1 MTTAHHGGDRGAL
14 SRGQGRASQAFTG
27 QTTSST
33 SGGDDGIEAV
43 CLRRRSGALI
53 EARAVERGCAGNV
66 DNDRHRKSSDMSI
79 FRFPA
84 TVIGLFDR
92 LLIREQNPALLSRG
106 PGGIF
111 LSATILPRVDS
122 PLQ

>member
-1 MTTAHHGGDRGAL
+1 MRGKRRVGQALTGTATGG
-14 SRGQGRASQAFTG
+14 TG
-27 QTTSST
+27 
-33 SGGDDGIEAV
+33 GGDDGIVAV

-53 EARAVERGCAGNV
+53 EARADERGCAGNV

-111 LSATILPRVDS
+111 LSATILP
-122 PLQ
+122 

>member
-1 MTTAHHGGDRGAL
+1 GA
-14 SRGQGRASQAFTG
+14 G
-27 QTTSST
+27 
-33 SGGDDGIEAV
+33 GGDDGIEPISMRDGSRV
-43 CLRRRSGALI
+43 LV
-53 EARAVERGCAGNV
+53 ETRAVKRGCAGNV

-111 LSATILPRVDS
+111 LSATISHESTHHCNDES
-122 PLQ
+122 